1 MPFATAVDVV
11 RSSSRYEPRAPA
23 PSVLY
28 QIVRVHFE
36 TFRAEASRVRE
47 GEGCPAKG
55 DCAFNLRY
63 VVDGEDRS
71 QP

>member
-1 MPFATAVDVV
+1 MNPPEFGASSPGMPFATAVDVV

-47 GEGCPAKG
+47 GEGLP
-55 DCAFNLRY
+55 R
-63 VVDGEDRS
+63 
-71 QP
+71 